1 MCTDRAA
8 SPPLPR
14 MPTVPFSVFAL
25 LASLIGLALSGWI
38 FGGVQHGGIP
48 FEAPHGAAASAA
60 AAPRRMT
67 SFAAGPT
74 EEEGEQGGRSL
85 RKNEREERGKE
96 RKGKGGRRKGRKK
109 EREEEGAERGSSQ
122 GQGGAAD
129 PPRSCLYCPFEQE
142 EGGGG
147 EHKILEFD
155 CASRVKDKPFR
166 KGGAPVQY
174 IHVPKA
180 GGTTIQA
187 LLEAMGHTL
196 GCDINYKNSNGKC
209 KAIWGSFGAG
219 VYMGHRPLGWCFAE
233 SPARPLYIVS
243 LREPIARIVS
253 LYDYMATF
261 TGKGGGR
268 AFQDS
273 VQHMRVAER
282 EMEGRGI
289 PRTGF
294 LEHLLVG
301 GQMRGL
307 LKDLQM
313 SWLLPGQC
321 SSPRDDPR
329 SRLATALTN
338 LLRCDV
344 VVDSDQLSSQLLPQ
358 LWYHA
363 PQTQYL
369 RLITHANAAHRPK
382 QVLSNAT
389 ITKILEARRVDEVDG
404 VDGDLILYDFAR
416 RVARAREDRARAC
429 WDAEGGSGRNG
440 VDCSALCAINV
451 TATELE
457 LIRNHTDSSEKCDPD
472 LSAKG
477 KAAARA
483 RP

>member
-1 MCTDRAA
+1 
-8 SPPLPR
+8 

-48 FEAPHGAAASAA
+48 HEAPHGAAASAA
-60 AAPRRMT
+60 AAPGRRT
-67 SFAAGPT
+67 SFAAGPA
-74 EEEGEQGGRSL
+74 EEEGEQGGGSL
-85 RKNEREERGKE
+85 
-96 RKGKGGRRKGRKK
+96 RKK
-109 EREEEGAERGSSQ
+109 EREEEGKERGSSQ
-122 GQGGAAD
+122 GQG
-129 PPRSCLYCPFEQE
+129 CLYCPFEQE

-155 CASRVKDKPFR
+155 CASRVKDRPFR

-180 GGTTIQA
+180 GGTTIQSM
-187 LLEAMGHTL
+187 LKKMGRMLGYHSHTV
-196 GCDINYKNSNGKC
+196 NGPANC
-209 KAIWGSFGAG
+209 KAVRGSFGAG
-219 VYMGHRPLGWCFAE
+219 QVYMGHQPLGWCVAE

-243 LREPIARIVS
+243 LREPIARMVS

-261 TGKGGGR
+261 TGKGGR
-268 AFQDS
+268 PAFQKG
-273 VQHMRVAER
+273 VQRMRDAER

-301 GQMRGL
+301 GTPQPGVTKGNQMR
-307 LKDLQM
+307 
-313 SWLLPGQC
+313 WLLPGQC
-321 SSPRDDPR
+321 SSPRDGPRLESR

-369 RLITHANAAHRPK
+369 RLIKHANAAHRPK
-382 QVLSNAT
+382 QVLSNTT
-389 ITKILEARRVDEVDG
+389 ITKILEARRVDEGLAIDG

-440 VDCSALCAINV
+440 IDCSALCAINV

-457 LIRNHTDSSEKCDPD
+457 LIRNHTDSSEQCDPD

-483 RP
+483 RPQPRQR